1 MAEQIRTREQ
11 YVDRRRARYTA
22 QLCEEFE
29 RCIEPLIPADVAG
42 DFKALIRR
50 KLGALAADSKDVM
63 GLEGEMN
70 GHAQSIRDSLTA
82 DSSAVSRV
90 PTGGG
95 K

>member
-1 MAEQIRTREQ
+1 VAEQIRTREQ

-22 QLCEEFE
+22 QLLEAFE
-29 RCIEPLIPADVAG
+29 DLIEPLIPADKAQE
-42 DFKALIRR
+42 FKVLVRR

-70 GHAQSIRDSLTA
+70 GHAQALKDSLHA
-82 DSSAVSRV
+82 DSSAPSRV

-95 K
+95 N